1 MTPEQDPITGPRH
14 RGFTIIEVVI
24 VVLVLAVLASVVIPR
39 LGGVGR
45 RTERLSIDRV
55 SDLLAAFGYRDSM
68 SSGSSAIEYDATNHS
83 LTLLILRKDPEQPE
97 QPEIWMRDILAPV
110 TNLPGTVELS
120 AFEDG
125 ERLPNGDWSLLT
137 NMDGTRPKIEME
149 LLGENIHA
157 TVLLDPWAQTPTVVD
172 ENTQADLTLTN
183 AIDLDAVGQDKDPW

>member
-1 MTPEQDPITGPRH
+1 MIPKRDPMSEPVH

-55 SDLLAAFGYRDSM
+55 SDLLAAFGYRDSLA
-68 SSGSSAIEYDATNHS
+68 SGSSAIEYNATDHS
-83 LTLLILRKDPEQPE
+83 LTLLILRRDPEQPNE
-97 QPEIWMRDILAPV
+97 PEIWMRDILAPV
-110 TNLPGTVELS
+110 TKLPGTVELS

-172 ENTQADLTLTN
+172 ENTQANSTLTTS
-183 AIDLDAVGQDKDPW
+183 IDLDAVGQDKDPW

>member
-1 MTPEQDPITGPRH
+1 MILKRDPKPGSRH

-24 VVLVLAVLASVVIPR
+24 VVLVLAVLAGVVIPR

-45 RTERLSIDRV
+45 RTERLSVDRV
-55 SDLLAAFGYRDSM
+55 SDLLAAFGYRDSLA
-68 SSGSSAIEYDATNHS
+68 SGSSAIEYDATNHS
-83 LTLLILRKDPEQPE
+83 LTLLILRRNPEQPE

-110 TNLPGTVELS
+110 TNLPATVELS

-149 LLGENIHA
+149 LLGENVHA
-157 TVLLDPWAQTPTVVD
+157 TVMLDPWAQTPTVVD
-172 ENTQADLTLTN
+172 ENTQSDSKLTN

>member
-1 MTPEQDPITGPRH
+1 MTRQRPPLWGPNH

-24 VVLVLAVLASVVIPR
+24 VVLVLAVLASVIIPR

-55 SDLLAAFGYRDSM
+55 SDLLAAFGYRDSL
-68 SSGSSAIEYDATNHS
+68 SSGSSAIEYNATDHS
-83 LTLLILRKDPEQPE
+83 LTLLILRKDPEQSE
-97 QPEIWMRDILAPV
+97 NPEIWMRDILAPV
-110 TNLPGTVELS
+110 TNLPRTIELT

-125 ERLPNGDWSLLT
+125 ARLPNGDWSLLT

-149 LLGENIHA
+149 LLGENVHA
-157 TVLLDPWAQTPTVVD
+157 TVMLDPWAQTPTVID
-172 ENTQADLTLTN
+172 ENTQNNAVLTD

>member
-1 MTPEQDPITGPRH
+1 M
-14 RGFTIIEVVI
+14 
-24 VVLVLAVLASVVIPR
+24 APR

-45 RTERLSIDRV
+45 RTERLSVDRV
-55 SDLLAAFGYRDSM
+55 SDLLAAFGYRDSLA
-68 SSGSSAIEYDATNHS
+68 SGSSAIEYDATNHS
-83 LTLLILRKDPEQPE
+83 LTLLILRRNPEQPE

-110 TNLPGTVELS
+110 TNLPATVELS

-149 LLGENIHA
+149 LLGENVHA
-157 TVLLDPWAQTPTVVD
+157 TVMLDPWAQTPTVVD
-172 ENTQADLTLTN
+172 ENTQSDSKLTN

>member
-1 MTPEQDPITGPRH
+1 MTSEQDPITGPRH

-172 ENTQADLTLTN
+172 ENTQADSKLTN